1 MDTNTSGNMP
11 QASAP
16 KSKKNL
22 IIIILVLLVVLFLGG
37 KVLGFLGRNAA
48 EQAIK
53 QATGGNVD
61 VNNNGTSGTITTKD
75 GSVTYGTN
83 SLPTDWPTDVPVY
96 TNGTIQYSASS
107 NQSGQTG
114 KAVVIL
120 SPDSVATVKSYYTG
134 ALATNGW
141 TISGT
146 QEANGATVIVAEK
159 SGRNLSLSIVGSSN
173 GTQITIGTDK

>member
-1 MDTNTSGNMP
+1 MDTNTSGNVP

-16 KSKKNL
+16 KSRKNL

-48 EQAIK
+48 KQAIEQA
-53 QATGGNVD
+53 TDGNISGD
-61 VNNNGTSGTITTKD
+61 GTSGTITTKD
-75 GSVTYGTN
+75 GSVSYGTN

-120 SPDSVATVKSYYTG
+120 SPDSVATVKSYYTS
-134 ALATNGW
+134 ALPQNGW
-141 TISGT
+141 TIKGT

-159 SGRNLSLSIVGSSN
+159 SGRNLSLSIVGSSE
-173 GTQITIGTDK
+173 GTQITLGTDK

>member
-1 MDTNTSGNMP
+1 

-16 KSKKNL
+16 KSKKKL
-22 IIIILVLLVVLFLGG
+22 IIIIVVLLVVLFLGG
-37 KVLGFLGRNAA
+37 KILGFLGRNAA

-53 QATGGNVD
+53 QATGGNVN
-61 VNNNGTSGTITTKD
+61 VNNSGTSGTITTDK
-75 GSVTYGTN
+75 GTVSYGTN
-83 SLPTDWPTDVPVY
+83 SLPSDWPTDVPVY

-107 NQSGQTG
+107 NQTGQTG

-120 SPDSVATVKSYYTG
+120 SPDSVATIKSYYTG

-141 TISGT
+141 TIKGT
-146 QEANGATVIVAEK
+146 QEAGGATVIVAGK
-159 SGRNLSLSIVGSSN
+159 GDRNLSLSMVGSSE